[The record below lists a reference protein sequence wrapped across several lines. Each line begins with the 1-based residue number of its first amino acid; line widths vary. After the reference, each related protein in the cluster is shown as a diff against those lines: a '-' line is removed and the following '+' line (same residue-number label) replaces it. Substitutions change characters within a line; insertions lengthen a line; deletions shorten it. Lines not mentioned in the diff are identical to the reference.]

1 MDLSIVVPC
10 YNEAVGIEKF
20 YEVTTEVLKQEKIK
34 YELIIVDDGSSD
46 DTYLRLSEICKK
58 DKKVKVVCLS
68 KNFGKEAA
76 MLAGLKHTS
85 GKYISIM
92 DADLQHTPEML
103 LLMYN
108 KLLENKDFD
117 VVASYKEKRK
127 DEPALK
133 RTLTS
138 LFYRINNKIS
148 EAKLLPGASDFRV
161 FKEEVKDA
169 IISLP
174 ENTRFLKGIFSWIGF
189 NTIYVPY
196 TPEKRVFGN
205 SHWSLFKLIKYSIS
219 GIISFSTFPLKTI
232 FVLGIFMFIV
242 SLLNYLLMGHLSS
255 RSIMLLLGLVMLSV
269 GIIALY
275 ISNAYNTIL
284 RRPNY
289 IIKSKIGFDK

>member
-20 YEVTTEVLKQEKIK
+20 YEVTTEVLKQEKLK
-34 YELIIVDDGSSD
+34 YELIIVDDGSND

-68 KNFGKEAA
+68 RNFGKETA

-108 KLLENKDFD
+108 KLLENKEYD
-117 VVASYKEKRK
+117 VVASYKENRK

-161 FKEEVKDA
+161 FKSEVKDA

-196 TPEKRVFGN
+196 TPEKRAFGY
-205 SHWSLFKLIKYSIS
+205 SHWSLLKLIKYSIS

-232 FVLGIFMFIV
+232 FAFGILMFLI
-242 SLLNYLLMGHLSS
+242 SLLNYLLLGHLSS